1 MAKNE
6 PIANISKLIEQIRKD
21 FQNYS
26 NISDNLP
33 DASKGLSSVIK
44 QKKKE
49 IKDFF
54 NGFPTIFFGKNST
67 KKGSKGEKA
76 MDYGIA
82 YLTALLASIDIC
94 SIIQTITNLLNTVGG
109 SFNPNQNPPPNDP
122 KWKIQKIA
130 HDVQVSIDIFEAT
143 LATTI
148 DPSTAILSLI
158 SEISPN
164 LTKLGGTDYLG
175 SPEIRKAYPQVD
187 NFNNFI
193 ADTLTKYSKIG
204 TISSKD
210 KATINSILKS
220 ITLLRQ
226 ICLLIQGL
234 SSPAS
239 LVTAAMSSLDPAILK
254 AINTLG
260 SDNIRPEDISK
271 IIASIDLAINQ
282 INKILS
288 GIIGGIRYI
297 QNIIKICLNIINI
310 FKIIENFLLIMP
322 MPNMYTTTGITTT
335 FGKVYNY
342 INQFTKDTLK
352 LLNDIN
358 LFITVII
365 SLIQGVA
372 AVLDQI
378 SANLD
383 QILEN
388 LKACQR
394 NPALDPTIA
403 SLEKSRISIKQV
415 NQELKAF
422 VQNYQAQKSNTSNT
436 YYGYT
441 IQILTEEITDKAVLV
456 NTIPRRYGIAVNA
469 ANIEV
474 VKTDYTFASNDT
486 VIVNAVKLLLAEKH
500 LINIPTSAL
509 TNQET
514 DIINQAMNAL
524 QDNNISMDNIP
535 NNDPMALMDNPDN
548 EDDNNGLGINAF
560 FNKQKGG
567 KKMRKKIKQ
576 IMNQSK
582 QKLNSDLQ
590 NSKK

>member
-6 PIANISKLIEQIRKD
+6 PIANLSKLIEQIRED

-33 DASKGLSSVIK
+33 DASTGLSSVIK

-67 KKGSKGEKA
+67 KKGSKGETA
-76 MDYGIA
+76 MDYGIV

-94 SIIQTITNLLNTVGG
+94 SIIQTITNLSNTVGG
-109 SFNPNQNPPPNDP
+109 SFNPKQNPPPNDP

-130 HDVQVSIDIFEAT
+130 YDVQVSIDIFEAVI
-143 LATTI
+143 ATTV

-403 SLEKSRISIKQV
+403 SLEKSIISIKQV
-415 NQELKAF
+415 NQELKDF

-441 IQILTEEITDKAVLV
+441 IQILTEEVTDKVVLA
-456 NTIPRRYGIAVNA
+456 NTIPRRYGIAINA

-500 LINIPTSAL
+500 LINASVSAL
-509 TNQET
+509 TTQET
-514 DIINQAMNAL
+514 DIVNQAMNAL

-535 NNDPMALMDNPDN
+535 NDDPTSQIDSPDN
-548 EDDNNGLGINAF
+548 EDDNTGLGINAF

-567 KKMRKKIKQ
+567 KKMRKKVKQ

>member
-1 MAKNE
+1 MAKNS
-6 PIANISKLIEQIRKD
+6 PIANISKQLEQIRKD
-21 FQNYS
+21 FENYS

-33 DASKGLSSVIK
+33 DASKGLSSVVK

-54 NGFPTIFFGKNST
+54 NAFPTIFFGKNST

-94 SIIQTITNLLNTVGG
+94 SIIQTITNLSKSIGG

-130 HDVQVSIDIFEAT
+130 YDVQVSIDIFEAT
-143 LATTI
+143 LATAI

-164 LTKLGGTDYLG
+164 LIKLGGNDYLG

-187 NFNNFI
+187 HFNNFI

-210 KATINSILKS
+210 KATINSLQKS

-239 LVTAAMSSLDPAILK
+239 LVTAAMSSLDPSILK

-271 IIASIDLAINQ
+271 TIASINLAINQ

-297 QNIIKICLNIINI
+297 QNIIKICLNIVNI

-403 SLEKSRISIKQV
+403 SLENSINSIKQI
-415 NQELKAF
+415 NQELKDF

-441 IQILTEEITDKAVLV
+441 IQILTEEIADKAVLA

-535 NNDPMALMDNPDN
+535 NDNPMALVDNPDN

>member
-1 MAKNE
+1 
-6 PIANISKLIEQIRKD
+6 
-21 FQNYS
+21 
-26 NISDNLP
+26 
-33 DASKGLSSVIK
+33 
-44 QKKKE
+44 
-49 IKDFF
+49 
-54 NGFPTIFFGKNST
+54 
-67 KKGSKGEKA
+67 
-76 MDYGIA
+76 
-82 YLTALLASIDIC
+82 
-94 SIIQTITNLLNTVGG
+94 
-109 SFNPNQNPPPNDP
+109 
-122 KWKIQKIA
+122 
-130 HDVQVSIDIFEAT
+130 
-143 LATTI
+143 
-148 DPSTAILSLI
+148 
-158 SEISPN
+158 
-164 LTKLGGTDYLG
+164 
-175 SPEIRKAYPQVD
+175 
-187 NFNNFI
+187 
-193 ADTLTKYSKIG
+193 
-204 TISSKD
+204 
-210 KATINSILKS
+210 
-220 ITLLRQ
+220 
-226 ICLLIQGL
+226 
-234 SSPAS
+234 
-239 LVTAAMSSLDPAILK
+239 
-254 AINTLG
+254 
-260 SDNIRPEDISK
+260 
-271 IIASIDLAINQ
+271 
-282 INKILS
+282 
-288 GIIGGIRYI
+288 
-297 QNIIKICLNIINI
+297 
-310 FKIIENFLLIMP
+310 MP

-403 SLEKSRISIKQV
+403 SLEKSRISLKQV
-415 NQELKAF
+415 NQELKDF

-441 IQILTEEITDKAVLV
+441 IQILTEEIADKAVLV

-535 NNDPMALMDNPDN
+535 NNDPMTLMDNPDN
-548 EDDNNGLGINAF
+548 EDDNNGLGVNAF